1 MIKMASSFEAYQI
14 YMGLKLHFTSEKYD
28 YFKYGGKTRVNVDKF
43 YQRRNIVHFFEKLK
57 TKYKPQQLVEYF
69 ASNFIL
75 GKTDIFDIGEDGD
88 EVYIEWK
95 RRIQSMAY
103 VFQKDINTLFS
114 KVDHFDD
121 LFKVVDGRN
130 PVILK
135 SYYQNDIT
143 IETFV
148 ILQNI
153 LGFFKQFDS
162 ELNDDIV
169 WPDKKMLCSKYIV
182 FLNMDTKKYLK
193 ILKETLNLL
202 A

>member
-1 MIKMASSFEAYQI
+1 MI
-14 YMGLKLHFTSEKYD
+14 
-28 YFKYGGKTRVNVDKF
+28 
-43 YQRRNIVHFFEKLK
+43 
-57 TKYKPQQLVEYF
+57 EYF

-75 GKTDIFDIGEDGD
+75 GKTDIFLIGEDGD
-88 EVYIEWK
+88 DVYTEWK

-103 VFQKDINTLFS
+103 IFQQDINILLS

-121 LFKVVDGRN
+121 LFKIDDGRN

-135 SYYQNDIT
+135 SYYHDDIT

-169 WPDKKMLCSKYIV
+169 WPDKKLLCSKYSI

-193 ILKETLNLL
+193 ILKENLNL
-202 A
+202 

>member
-1 MIKMASSFEAYQI
+1 MIKMASSFEVYQI
-14 YMGLKLHFTSEKYD
+14 YMGLKLHFTSENYD
-28 YFKYGGKTRVNVDKF
+28 YFKYGGKTRVNIEKF

-57 TKYKPQQLVEYF
+57 TKYKPQQLIEYF

-88 EVYIEWK
+88 DIYKEWK
-95 RRIQSMAY
+95 RRIQSMTY
-103 VFQKDINTLFS
+103 VFQKDINNLLS
-114 KVDHFDD
+114 KVNHFDD
-121 LFKVVDGRN
+121 LFRVDNGRN

-135 SYYQNDIT
+135 SYYQGDIT
-143 IETFV
+143 PETFV
-148 ILQNI
+148 IMEAI
-153 LGFFKQFDS
+153 LGFFNQFDS

-169 WPDKKMLCSKYIV
+169 WPDKKLLCRKYGI

-193 ILKETLNLL
+193 ILKEALNLL

>member
-1 MIKMASSFEAYQI
+1 MIKMASSFEVYQI
-14 YMGLKLHFTSEKYD
+14 YMGLKLHFTSENYD
-28 YFKYGGKTRVNVDKF
+28 YFKYGGKTRVNIDKF

-57 TKYKPQQLVEYF
+57 TKYKPQQLIEYF

-75 GKTDIFDIGEDGD
+75 GKTDIFLIGEDGD
-88 EVYIEWK
+88 DVYTEWK

-103 VFQKDINTLFS
+103 IFQQDINILLS

-121 LFKVVDGRN
+121 LFKIDDGRN

-135 SYYQNDIT
+135 SYYHDDIT

-169 WPDKKMLCSKYIV
+169 WPDKKLLCSKYSI
-182 FLNMDTKKYLK
+182 FLNMNTKKYLK
-193 ILKETLNLL
+193 ILKENLNL
-202 A
+202 

>member
-1 MIKMASSFEAYQI
+1 MIKMASSFEVYQI
-14 YMGLKLHFTSEKYD
+14 YMGLKLHFTSENYD
-28 YFKYGGKTRVNVDKF
+28 YFKYGGKTRVNIDKF

-57 TKYKPQQLVEYF
+57 TKYKPQQLIEYF

-75 GKTDIFDIGEDGD
+75 GKTDIFLIGEDGD
-88 EVYIEWK
+88 DVYTEWK

-103 VFQKDINTLFS
+103 IFQQDINILLS

-121 LFKVVDGRN
+121 LFKIDDGRN

-135 SYYQNDIT
+135 SYYHDDIT

-169 WPDKKMLCSKYIV
+169 WPDKKLLCRKYGI

-193 ILKETLNLL
+193 ILKEALNLL

>member
-103 VFQKDINTLFS
+103 VFQKDINTLLS

-121 LFKVVDGRN
+121 LFKVVDGKN

>member
-103 VFQKDINTLFS
+103 VFQKDINTLLS

>member
-1 MIKMASSFEAYQI
+1 MIKMASSFEVYQI
-14 YMGLKLHFTSEKYD
+14 YMGLKLHFTSENYD
-28 YFKYGGKTRVNVDKF
+28 YFKYGGKTRVNIDKF

-57 TKYKPQQLVEYF
+57 TKYKPQQLIEYF

-75 GKTDIFDIGEDGD
+75 GKTDIFLIGEDGD
-88 EVYIEWK
+88 DVYTEWK

-103 VFQKDINTLFS
+103 IFQQDINILLA

-121 LFKVVDGRN
+121 LFKIDDGRN

-135 SYYQNDIT
+135 SYYHDDIT

-169 WPDKKMLCSKYIV
+169 WPDKKLLCSKYSI

-193 ILKETLNLL
+193 ILKENLNL
-202 A
+202 

>member
-1 MIKMASSFEAYQI
+1 MIKMASSFEVYQI

-28 YFKYGGKTRVNVDKF
+28 YFKYGGKTRVSVDKF

-57 TKYKPQQLVEYF
+57 TKYKPQQLIEYF

-75 GKTDIFDIGEDGD
+75 GKTDIFLIGEDGD
-88 EVYIEWK
+88 DIYTEWK
-95 RRIQSMAY
+95 RRIQSMTY
-103 VFQKDINTLFS
+103 IFQQDISALLS

-169 WPDKKMLCSKYIV
+169 WPDKKLLCSKYSI

-193 ILKETLNLL
+193 ILKENLNL
-202 A
+202 

>member
-1 MIKMASSFEAYQI
+1 MIKMASSFEVYQI
-14 YMGLKLHFTSEKYD
+14 YMGLKLHFTSENYD
-28 YFKYGGKTRVNVDKF
+28 YFKYGGKTRVNIDKF

-57 TKYKPQQLVEYF
+57 TKYKPQQLIEYF

-75 GKTDIFDIGEDGD
+75 GKTDIFLIGEDGD
-88 EVYIEWK
+88 DVYTEWK

-103 VFQKDINTLFS
+103 IFQQDINILLS

-121 LFKVVDGRN
+121 LFKIDDGRN

-135 SYYQNDIT
+135 SYYHDDIT

-169 WPDKKMLCSKYIV
+169 WPDKKLLCSKYSI

-193 ILKETLNLL
+193 ILKENLNL
-202 A
+202 

>member
-1 MIKMASSFEAYQI
+1 MIKMASSFEVYQI
-14 YMGLKLHFTSEKYD
+14 YMGLKLHFTSENYD
-28 YFKYGGKTRVNVDKF
+28 YFKYGGKTRVNIDKF

-57 TKYKPQQLVEYF
+57 TKYKPQQLIEYF

-75 GKTDIFDIGEDGD
+75 GKTDIFLIGEDGD
-88 EVYIEWK
+88 DVYTEWK

-103 VFQKDINTLFS
+103 IFQQDINILLS
-114 KVDHFDD
+114 RVDHFDD
-121 LFKVVDGRN
+121 LFKIDDGRN

-135 SYYQNDIT
+135 SYYHDDIT

-169 WPDKKMLCSKYIV
+169 WPDKKLLCSKYSI

-193 ILKETLNLL
+193 ILKENLNL
-202 A
+202 

>member
-103 VFQKDINTLFS
+103 VFQKDINTLLS

-169 WPDKKMLCSKYIV
+169 WPEKKMLCSKYIV

>member
-1 MIKMASSFEAYQI
+1 MIKMASSFEVYQI
-14 YMGLKLHFTSEKYD
+14 YMGLKLHFTSENYD
-28 YFKYGGKTRVNVDKF
+28 YFKYGGKTRVNIDKF

-57 TKYKPQQLVEYF
+57 TKYKPQQLIEYF

-75 GKTDIFDIGEDGD
+75 GKTDIFLIGEDGD
-88 EVYIEWK
+88 DVYTEWK

-103 VFQKDINTLFS
+103 IFQQDINILLS
-114 KVDHFDD
+114 RVDHFDD
-121 LFKVVDGRN
+121 LFKIDDGRN

-135 SYYQNDIT
+135 SYYHDDIT

-153 LGFFKQFDS
+153 LGFFQQFDS

-169 WPDKKMLCSKYIV
+169 WPDKKLLCSKYSI

-193 ILKETLNLL
+193 ILKENLNL
-202 A
+202 

>member
-1 MIKMASSFEAYQI
+1 MIKMASSFEVYQI
-14 YMGLKLHFTSEKYD
+14 YMGLKLHFTSENYD
-28 YFKYGGKTRVNVDKF
+28 YFKYGGKTRVNIDKF

-57 TKYKPQQLVEYF
+57 TKYKPQQLIEYF

-75 GKTDIFDIGEDGD
+75 GKTDIFLIGEDGD
-88 EVYIEWK
+88 DVYTEWK

-103 VFQKDINTLFS
+103 IFQQDINILLS

-121 LFKVVDGRN
+121 LFKIDDGRN

-135 SYYQNDIT
+135 SYYHDDIT

-153 LGFFKQFDS
+153 LGFFQQFDS

-169 WPDKKMLCSKYIV
+169 WPDKKLLCSKYSI

-193 ILKETLNLL
+193 ILKENLNL
-202 A
+202 